1 MNTTPTTDAGQLALA
16 LAHRKLCVR
25 DRPALQKR
33 QKPLAR
39 RGFRRFYQLR
49 FQSGQATGRAPLR
62 EQFSVSVGK
71 ALAPVR

>member
-25 DRPALQKR
+25 DLPALQKR

-39 RGFRRFYQLR
+39 RLFHCFDQFG

-62 EQFSVSVGK
+62 EKFSVSVGK